1 MNNLKVKTFTFEDNS
16 LLEYNRNY
24 ASETYYRKERGEYY
38 YRSDTDKIDYNI
50 NEFLNNKNINIID
63 IKINS
68 IVKGNNPPTSILI
81 YTIIYNELESES
93 E

>member
-1 MNNLKVKTFTFEDNS
+1 MTNLKVKTFTFEDNS
-16 LLEYNRNY
+16 VFEYNRNY
-24 ASETYYRKERGEYY
+24 ESEIYYRKQRGEYY

-68 IVKGNNPPTSILI
+68 IVKGNNPSTSILI

>member
-1 MNNLKVKTFTFEDNS
+1 MTNLKVKTFTFEDDS
-16 LLEYNRNY
+16 VFEYNRNY
-24 ASETYYRKERGEYY
+24 ESEIYYRKQRGEYY

-81 YTIIYNELESES
+81 YTIIYNALERESE
-93 E
+93 

>member
-1 MNNLKVKTFTFEDNS
+1 MKYEREDVF
-16 LLEYNRNY
+16 EYNRNY
-24 ASETYYRKERGEYY
+24 ESETYYRKQRGEYY
-38 YRSDTDKIDYNI
+38 YRSNTDKIDYNI

-81 YTIIYNELESES
+81 YTIIYNELESE
-93 E
+93 EN

>member
-1 MNNLKVKTFTFEDNS
+1 MTNLKDKTFTFEDDS
-16 LLEYNRNY
+16 VFEYNRNY
-24 ASETYYRKERGEYY
+24 ESETYYRKERGEYY
-38 YRSDTDKIDYNI
+38 YRSDTDKIDYKI